1 MLGPFVPN
9 LTSEIWDEFD
19 GAAGA
24 GRFQVVGSNTLAIV
38 GPAKAAKPE
47 IASVVTVACH
57 GAAHPTMAS

>member
-24 GRFQVVGSNTLAIV
+24 GRFQVVGSHTPAIV
-38 GPAKAAKPE
+38 GPAKPE
-47 IASVVTVACH
+47 IASVTVAC
-57 GAAHPTMAS
+57 AAHPTMAS